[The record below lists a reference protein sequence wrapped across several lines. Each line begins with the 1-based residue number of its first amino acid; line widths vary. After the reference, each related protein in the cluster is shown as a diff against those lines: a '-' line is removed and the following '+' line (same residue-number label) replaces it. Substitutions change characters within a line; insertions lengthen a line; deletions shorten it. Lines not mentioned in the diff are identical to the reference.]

1 VKETDLAD
9 YADIVMT
16 KQGRLMANNY
26 VPLDREMVLGIYK
39 RLY

>member
-1 VKETDLAD
+1 MKESDLAD

-26 VPLDREMVLGIYK
+26 VPLDRNMVLGIYQK
-39 RLY
+39 LY